1 MKGMLKMVK
10 PQFIMGIAGLWKN
23 RTELVQEVVSKSE
36 GYVLVGNV
44 IHHKEKEIVFEIDVY
59 DHEPSLGESFLYA
72 SGGRF
77 DQDLLSKLEGHT
89 YTVYVVANVQNVQEL
104 KEVIEVGNGLLNAGG
119 IALKI
124 ETAGVAYSKDEWK
137 ELAENK
143 EIFPIYS
150 HVVTLVG
157 DEDGYYSCGMQAFAL
172 PDVVINGDIEPEA
185 AADLL
190 NDFNLYNIVEQPK
203 LKKGDTISFT
213 ENSPVYQ
220 LSYYTDYRYEQEDPF
235 YNPCGL
241 WKLELA

>member
-1 MKGMLKMVK
+1 VFLTVES
-10 PQFIMGIAGLWKN
+10 QIIIGIPGLWKS
-23 RTELVQEVVSKSE
+23 RTELVQEIVGKSG
-36 GYVLVGNV
+36 GYILAGNV
-44 IHHKEKEIVFEIDVY
+44 IHHKEKDIVFEIDVY
-59 DHEPSLGESFLYA
+59 DHDPSLREAFLYA

-77 DQDLLSKLEGHT
+77 EEDLLSKLEKHT
-89 YTVYVVANVQNVQEL
+89 YTVYIIANVQNMQEL
-104 KEVIEVGNGLLNAGG
+104 KEVIEVGNGVLDAGG
-119 IALKI
+119 LALKI
-124 ETAGVAYSKDEWK
+124 ETAGVAYSKDEWT

-172 PDVVINGDIEPEA
+172 PDVIIQGEIEPETA
-185 AADLL
+185 GDLL

-203 LKKGDTISFT
+203 LKDGDTISFT

-220 LSYYTDYRYEQEDPF
+220 LSYYTDYRYEPEDPF

-241 WKLELA
+241 WKLELT